1 MTMGKKLGLV
11 VALLCLSLVTTA
23 CGMARNGRHSESME
37 TLMESRHQSKA
48 ANKQTVIAAV
58 TDLVE
63 VFVYYDNKVGNDGY
77 LISDALDAEI
87 LPTVQTAIQTDLI
100 DPKAKFESQETKAIK
115 KLRAANISQTDVSNM
130 VTNYRQIR
138 EVHKKSVEAMQGL
151 TVDNAGQ
158 TAQNLSQIQTGL
170 TSELNSDFSYAMMMV
185 IYDAGYPEKEV
196 STEYSTILENAMRRY
211 GDPADVA
218 KIDAAQ

>member
-1 MTMGKKLGLV
+1 
-11 VALLCLSLVTTA
+11 
-23 CGMARNGRHSESME
+23 
-37 TLMESRHQSKA
+37 
-48 ANKQTVIAAV
+48 
-58 TDLVE
+58 
-63 VFVYYDNKVGNDGY
+63 
-77 LISDALDAEI
+77 
-87 LPTVQTAIQTDLI
+87 
-100 DPKAKFESQETKAIK
+100 
-115 KLRAANISQTDVSNM
+115 
-130 VTNYRQIR
+130 
-138 EVHKKSVEAMQGL
+138 MQGL

-158 TAQNLSQIQTGL
+158 AAQNLSQIQTGL